1 MLIVRGST
9 WILVICASGEMGRSF
24 FRLIL
29 ILAVLQLLCVSQ
41 GHTEA
46 QTASATGGQK
56 RVAVTIDDL
65 PLNGP
70 PLDLNRLRAMTDR
83 ILTAIR
89 KHKVP
94 TVGFVNE
101 SQLYVTG
108 ETDSRIA
115 ILKAWADAGV
125 ELGNHTYSHIGFK
138 DSPLARFQDDFIRGD
153 TVIGRLMGEKGQRV
167 RYFRHPFLQMGPTVE
182 AERSFENFIAERGY
196 QIAPITIDSG
206 DWLILSAYAKARKQG
221 DRLLTRRIS
230 EEYLKFVN
238 IKFAFAEKA
247 AADLFARPINHI
259 LLLHANE
266 LNADNLDALLA
277 MLKDR
282 GYQFITLGEALKDPV
297 YQYPEKYNPT
307 SDWLLQWSLSR
318 DKTYNPP
325 TPSDFIMKLLQQ
337 NEN

>member
-1 MLIVRGST
+1 MIVCGLTRDSCNRRRGE
-9 WILVICASGEMGRSF
+9 IGRSF
-24 FRLIL
+24 FRFIL
-29 ILAVLQLLCVSQ
+29 ILAVLQPLCFSQ
-41 GHTEA
+41 ANSRA
-46 QTASATGGQK
+46 QTTHTIGGQK

-70 PLDLNRLRAMTDR
+70 PLEPARLRAMTDK
-83 ILTAIR
+83 LLAAIR
-89 KHKVP
+89 KHQVP

-101 SQLYVTG
+101 SQLYVAG

-115 ILKAWADAGV
+115 ILKAWAGAGV
-125 ELGNHTYSHIGFK
+125 ELGNHTFSHISFK
-138 DSPLARFQDDFIRGD
+138 DSSLARYQDDFIRGD

-167 RYFRHPFLQMGPTVE
+167 RYFRHPFLQMGPNAE
-182 AERSFENFIAERGY
+182 LERSFENFIAERGY
-196 QIAPITIDSG
+196 RIAPVTIASA
-206 DWLILSAYAKARKQG
+206 DWLILSAFAKAQKQG
-221 DRLLTRRIS
+221 DSRLTRRIS

-238 IKFAFAEKA
+238 IKFTFAERA
-247 AADLFARPINHI
+247 ATDLFARPINHI

-266 LNADNLDALLA
+266 LNADNLDALLT

-282 GYQFITLGEALKDPV
+282 GYQFITLEEALKDPV

-318 DKTYNPP
+318 DKTYSPP
-325 TPSDFIMKLLQQ
+325 TPSDFIVKILQE